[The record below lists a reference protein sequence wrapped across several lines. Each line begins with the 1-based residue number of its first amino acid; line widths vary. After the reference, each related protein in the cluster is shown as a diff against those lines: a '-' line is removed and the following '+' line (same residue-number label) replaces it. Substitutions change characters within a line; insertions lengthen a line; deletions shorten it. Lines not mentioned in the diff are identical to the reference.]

1 MQKIP
6 LEKKRAFLINLAF
19 FLAVFGIVYF
29 LICYALPWM
38 MPFLFAYFVAFMAEP
53 LVGFMTK
60 KLHFKRGFASPVA
73 LLILFALFSWLLIVI
88 FSRLAYETSTFLDN
102 WSSLYALISEKLLE
116 FGKLLETQFSLLPPY
131 VADYVEKIVQ
141 SVIDVLPSLLGT
153 ISMPI
158 MSALTAIAMRLPSI
172 LILSLVILASC
183 LLFSV
188 DFHGLR
194 AFLQLQVPSF
204 AQGAVAEAISF
215 FKLTV
220 VRFIRAYCIICLVTF
235 FELEIGF
242 LLIGVDYSMTLAT
255 IIALVDILPILGC
268 GTVLIPWGIIAIL
281 FGNIRLGISLL
292 ILCAFITTVRQV
304 LEPRVVGNTI
314 GLHPIAALL
323 AIYTGFNFFGIFGM
337 FMVPILLIVLKH
349 LQDEGYL
356 SIWKTASTEE
366 APAGTQGG

>member
-116 FGKLLETQFSLLPPY
+116 FGK
-131 VADYVEKIVQ
+131 
-141 SVIDVLPSLLGT
+141 
-153 ISMPI
+153 
-158 MSALTAIAMRLPSI
+158 LTAIAMRLPSI

-281 FGNIRLGISLL
+281 FGNLRLGISLL

-323 AIYTGFNFFGIFGM
+323 AIYTGLNFFGIFGM

>member
-204 AQGAVAEAISF
+204 AQGAVAEDDDLF
-215 FKLTV
+215 QGVGGGHPHTV
-220 VRFIRAYCIICLVTF
+220 LFPQLV
-235 FELEIGF
+235 GD
-242 LLIGVDYSMTLAT
+242 LL
-255 IIALVDILPILGC
+255 DIL
-268 GTVLIPWGIIAIL
+268 
-281 FGNIRLGISLL
+281 IRCLSLLGIDHRE
-292 ILCAFITTVRQV
+292 AAVV
-304 LEPRVVGNTI
+304 L
-314 GLHPIAALL
+314 H
-323 AIYTGFNFFGIFGM
+323 
-337 FMVPILLIVLKH
+337 
-349 LQDEGYL
+349 
-356 SIWKTASTEE
+356 
-366 APAGTQGG
+366 